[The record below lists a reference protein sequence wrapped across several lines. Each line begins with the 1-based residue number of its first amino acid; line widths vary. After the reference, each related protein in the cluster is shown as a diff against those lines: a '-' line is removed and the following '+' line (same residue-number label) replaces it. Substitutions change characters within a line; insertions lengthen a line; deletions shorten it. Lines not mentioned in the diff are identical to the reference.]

1 MNLDRRHW
9 LRCGAAV
16 AMLAGT
22 GVGGAVRA
30 SAQAAADAVA
40 QARPPAGP
48 RNAAPPGITAFSALP
63 EGRAP
68 GPDWAE
74 QRVAGIAPNRAS
86 IVRLDGWGVLQIESS
101 ASASAWTHPVVGG
114 DRLREIAWR
123 WRADGFPR
131 SSRPGEREA
140 DDFAA
145 RVYLL
150 FDYPLER
157 VPFAQR
163 LGLRIARSV
172 RGDDLPAASICYLLH
187 EGENGGEPLDS
198 PYTSRVRML
207 VARPRARAG
216 VWYSERR
223 DIRADFARCF
233 GDEYGAGM
241 PPVSAVVVG
250 ADSDQ
255 GGGGFS
261 SYFGDIALR

>member
-1 MNLDRRHW
+1 MNIVRRQW
-9 LRCGAAV
+9 LRCGAAI
-16 AMLAGT
+16 AMLAGG
-22 GVGGAVRA
+22 GVGGAAKA
-30 SAQAAADAVA
+30 SAQAAANRVA
-40 QARPPAGP
+40 QAPAGP
-48 RNAAPPGITAFSALP
+48 RDAAPPGITAFSLLP

-68 GPDWAE
+68 GPNWVE
-74 QRVAGIAPNRAS
+74 QRVTGIEPNRAS
-86 IVRLDGWGVLQIESS
+86 IVRIGGSGVLRIDSS
-101 ASASAWTHPVVGG
+101 ASASAWTHPVAGG
-114 DRLREIAWR
+114 DGLSEFTWR
-123 WRADGFPR
+123 WRADGFPQ
-131 SSRPGEREA
+131 SSWPGEREA

-187 EGENGGEPLDS
+187 EGVGGGEPLDS
-198 PYTSRVRML
+198 PYTSRVRMI

-233 GDEYGAGM
+233 GGEYGAGM
-241 PPVSAVVVG
+241 PPIAAVVVG

-255 GGGGFS
+255 GGGAFS